1 LELPS
6 VLTWLQMLMLNSLR
20 DTNFAAEYDD
30 AADADTAS
38 ADADAVD
45 AVQMQLL
52 LTLQKLIT

>member
-1 LELPS
+1 
-6 VLTWLQMLMLNSLR
+6 MLMLNSLR